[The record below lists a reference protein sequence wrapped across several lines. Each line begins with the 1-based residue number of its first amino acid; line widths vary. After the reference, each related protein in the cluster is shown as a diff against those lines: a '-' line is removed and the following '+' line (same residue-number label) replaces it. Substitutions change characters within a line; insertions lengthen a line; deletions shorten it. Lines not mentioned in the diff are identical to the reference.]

1 MWFFPRGHSASGC
14 IRGYVVFIF
23 MLTDGG
29 IDLVLDRS
37 IVTLRWQTEVGSEGV
52 SFILHY

>member
-1 MWFFPRGHSASGC
+1 MRFFPRGHGASGC
-14 IRGYVVFIF
+14 KGGYVAFIF
-23 MLTDGG
+23 RLTDGG